1 VEGARVYRV
10 PHPPNLRVGALGGSG
25 AKYLEAGRLN
35 FQMKTGRRDKCRFV
49 VAYPGK
55 RRRRA

>member
-1 VEGARVYRV
+1 V